1 MLLGKS
7 LSKWKKKKRG
17 VPISSDSEMTQSGG
31 LSLKVFL

>member
-1 MLLGKS
+1 ME
-7 LSKWKKKKRG
+7 KKKKGG